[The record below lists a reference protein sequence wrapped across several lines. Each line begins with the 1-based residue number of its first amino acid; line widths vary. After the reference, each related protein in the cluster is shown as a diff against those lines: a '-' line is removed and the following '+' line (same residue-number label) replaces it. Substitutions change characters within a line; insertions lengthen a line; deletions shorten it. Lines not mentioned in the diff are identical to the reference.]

1 MPMDPNETVRTRTIR
16 VTAENLHQVAK
27 DISMSPTELE
37 LLYENHT
44 AANVPLTIVIKEPD
58 VNG

>member
-1 MPMDPNETVRTRTIR
+1 MLMDPNETARTRTIR

-44 AANVPLTIVIKEPD
+44 AANVPLTVVIKEPD